1 MDQSQIEKYLTL
13 LKSENDTDALM
24 ALRGL
29 QNLFR
34 EAGTSLENGLRH
46 AAEQIAFLAP
56 EQEKEKTVMTT
67 SSLAVQTTIATTGTM
82 PDFQA
87 RAGAF
92 DIVAGG
98 RVEKVVL
105 PGAAAADAPVVSM
118 NMKDAVAAAIVN
130 KSKFKLK
137 LVDIKNNRGEI
148 VETVLQAEY
157 DRAGMVPIRIWA
169 HNRGEV
175 GALAAVLRKCVASA
189 FPDLAA

>member
-1 MDQSQIEKYLTL
+1 MDRSQIEKYLTL

-34 EAGTSLENGLRH
+34 EAGTSLENAVRY

-56 EQEKEKTVMTT
+56 EKEIPVPMP
-67 SSLAVQTTIATTGTM
+67 SSPAVQKKEIATTGNM

-87 RAGAF
+87 KSGAF
-92 DIVAGG
+92 DIVVGG
-98 RVEKVVL
+98 RVEKVAL
-105 PGAAAADAPVVSM
+105 PGAAAGDAPAVSM

-157 DRAGMVPIRIWA
+157 DRPGMVPIRIWA

-175 GALAAVLRKCVASA
+175 GALAAVLRKCVASV